1 MSEAEI
7 PNNSSNLFESN
18 PDQDAS
24 QPTEE
29 GIAAIAPQTDEEW
42 TTVDFP
48 DAIPVDALPYAEPT
62 DPSELGKADRIQEL
76 ERQNGELQEY
86 VSSLEAALAHSEI
99 LRQSETERLETLAGA
114 QYASAQQRSREHVA
128 LIAKLRKDLDFAG
141 QRIREQDVQIVQR
154 TQELVTA
161 QEHLTQLFQELENAH
176 QSAQKQQILV
186 ETLTAQLESSQEQVA
201 QLEREC
207 ALTQQRYSEQLQ
219 GTRQAEILCRDLRS
233 RLHRQQRYTLQ
244 FKAALEKCL
253 DAPAHAP
260 VHLPEQVELV
270 DEEGD
275 LSDSSIAFVK
285 SQPVQPWSASPGFP
299 TFDADETTL
308 EEQVTSRDQASWTA
322 ELLAETSW
330 MTDLPS
336 DSFELS
342 EGQSLLGSTLQASHD
357 SMAALHSLEDELNA
371 APRTVRAQAPQSF
384 VERSS
389 EDCVIAPI
397 PKANALSYTIKHAS
411 SELADLQRGIQLFTP
426 PEMPPVLRAGKVQR
440 TAEVQRPAPISLEPT
455 ASSEQSDRFVAEGI
469 AAQLD
474 AIDRTGD
481 DRGEVA
487 VSDDPA
493 AQDGLEVDQ
502 LEIGKLCKVDEPA
515 STSLDANA
523 MLAERNEESKNEE
536 SKSASFV
543 TFENH
548 AQGSSPFITLN
559 SSGKQSVPLEQAGV
573 AASSGNAPSPVVYPT
588 RSQKKL
594 PSLAA
599 VDLPSFPKKV
609 GR

>member
-24 QPTEE
+24 QPIEE
-29 GIAAIAPQTDEEW
+29 GIVAIAPQTHEEW

-48 DAIPVDALPYAEPT
+48 DAIPVDALPHAEPV
-62 DPSELGKADRIQEL
+62 ERIQEL
-76 ERQNGELQEY
+76 ERQNGELQEH
-86 VSSLEAALAHSEI
+86 VSSLEAALAHSET

-141 QRIREQDVQIVQR
+141 QRIREQDVQFAQR

-161 QEHLTQLFQELENAH
+161 QEHLTQLFQELEIAH

-260 VHLPEQVELV
+260 VHLPEQVELA

-275 LSDSSIAFVK
+275 LSDSSVAFVK

-299 TFDADETTL
+299 AFDAEFETTL
-308 EEQVTSRDQASWTA
+308 DQEQVTSRDQASWTA
-322 ELLAETSW
+322 DLLAETSW

-336 DSFELS
+336 DSFELQ
-342 EGQSLLGSTLQASHD
+342 GQSASGSVQESHD
-357 SMAALHSLEDELNA
+357 SMEALHGLEDELNRA
-371 APRTVRAQAPQSF
+371 APRAVRAQAPQSF

-397 PKANALSYTIKHAS
+397 PKAIALSYTIKHAS

-426 PEMPPVLRAGKVQR
+426 PEMPPVLRAGEVQR
-440 TAEVQRPAPISLEPT
+440 TAEVQRSAPISLEPT
-455 ASSEQSDRFVAEGI
+455 APSEHSDRFVAEGI
-469 AAQLD
+469 ADQLD
-474 AIDRTGD
+474 AVDQTGD
-481 DRGEVA
+481 NHDEVA
-487 VSDDPA
+487 ISDDRA
-493 AQDGLEVDQ
+493 TQDGLEIDQ
-502 LEIGKLCKVDEPA
+502 LEISKLGKVDEPA
-515 STSLDANA
+515 FTSLEANA
-523 MLAERNEESKNEE
+523 IPVERSEEGKNEE

-548 AQGSSPFITLN
+548 EGSSPFITLN
-559 SSGKQSVPLEQAGV
+559 SSRKQSVPLEQAGV
-573 AASSGNAPSPVVYPT
+573 AASSGSAPSPVVYPT